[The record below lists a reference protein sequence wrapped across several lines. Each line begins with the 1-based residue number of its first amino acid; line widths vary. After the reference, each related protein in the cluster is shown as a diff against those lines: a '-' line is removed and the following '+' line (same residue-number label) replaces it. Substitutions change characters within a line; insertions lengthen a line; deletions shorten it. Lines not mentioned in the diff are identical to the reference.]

1 MKFDDKKAV
10 KIPTKVIVPVV
21 TCAIGILFASIAF
34 GQYGFWDSV
43 AMKPTKGFFPGII
56 SIGLIALSVLAFIN
70 GLKSPTAEFRLINWY
85 VPLAV
90 LLIIAATYVIGMIP
104 SLLIFVFL
112 WLKVYEKQSWTTTI
126 IALLIVSF
134 IVIGCFRIWL
144 DIQFPI
150 GVIGELIF
158 GEGR

>member
-1 MKFDDKKAV
+1 MKFDDKKVV

-21 TCAIGILFASIAF
+21 ACAIGILFASIAF

-150 GVIGELIF
+150 GFIGELIF
-158 GEGR
+158 G

>member
-1 MKFDDKKAV
+1 
-10 KIPTKVIVPVV
+10 
-21 TCAIGILFASIAF
+21 
-34 GQYGFWDSV
+34 
-43 AMKPTKGFFPGII
+43 MKPTKGFFPGII

-104 SLLIFVFL
+104 SLLIFVLL

-150 GVIGELIF
+150 GFIGELIF
-158 GEGR
+158 G

>member
-1 MKFDDKKAV
+1 MKFDDKKVV

-90 LLIIAATYVIGMIP
+90 FLIIAATYVIGMIP
-104 SLLIFVFL
+104 SLLIFVLL
-112 WLKVYEKQSWTTTI
+112 WLKVYEKQSWSTTI

-150 GVIGELIF
+150 GFIGELIF
-158 GEGR
+158 G

>member
-1 MKFDDKKAV
+1 MKFDDKKVV

-104 SLLIFVFL
+104 SLLIFVLL
-112 WLKVYEKQSWTTTI
+112 WLKVYEKQTWTTTI

-150 GVIGELIF
+150 GFIGELIF
-158 GEGR
+158 G

>member
-10 KIPTKVIVPVV
+10 KIPTEVIVPVV

-56 SIGLIALSVLAFIN
+56 SIGLIALSVLAFVN

-104 SLLIFVFL
+104 SLLIFVLL
-112 WLKVYEKQSWTTTI
+112 WLKVYEKQSWSTTI

-150 GVIGELIF
+150 GFIGELIF
-158 GEGR
+158 G

>member
-1 MKFDDKKAV
+1 MKFDDKKVV

-21 TCAIGILFASIAF
+21 NCAIGILFASIAF

-104 SLLIFVFL
+104 SLLIFVLL
-112 WLKVYEKQSWTTTI
+112 WLKVYEKQSWSTTI

-150 GVIGELIF
+150 GFIGELIF
-158 GEGR
+158 G

>member
-10 KIPTKVIVPVV
+10 KIPSKILVPIL
-21 TCAIGILFASIAF
+21 TLAIGVLFAVISF
-34 GQYGFWDSV
+34 CQYGFWDST

-56 SIGLIALSVLAFIN
+56 SVALIALSVLAFIN
-70 GLKSPTAEFRLINWY
+70 GLKSPNAEFKLINWY
-85 VPLAV
+85 VPAAV
-90 LLIIAATYVIGMIP
+90 LLIIGSTYVIGMIP

-112 WLKVYEKQSWTTTI
+112 WLKVYEKQSWVTTLVSL
-126 IALLIVSF
+126 AIVAF

-150 GVIGELIF
+150 GFIGELIF
-158 GEGR
+158 G

>member
-1 MKFDDKKAV
+1 MKFDDKKVV

-90 LLIIAATYVIGMIP
+90 LLVIAATYVIGMIP
-104 SLLIFVFL
+104 SLLIFVLL
-112 WLKVYEKQSWTTTI
+112 WLKVYEKQTWTTTI
-126 IALLIVSF
+126 IAILIVSF

-150 GVIGELIF
+150 GFIGELIF
-158 GEGR
+158 G

>member
-1 MKFDDKKAV
+1 MKFDDKKTV

-104 SLLIFVFL
+104 SLLIFVLL
-112 WLKVYEKQSWTTTI
+112 WLKVYEKQTWTTTI

-150 GVIGELIF
+150 GFLGELLF
-158 GEGR
+158 G

>member
-1 MKFDDKKAV
+1 MKFDDKKVV

-56 SIGLIALSVLAFIN
+56 SIGLIALSVLAFVN

-112 WLKVYEKQSWTTTI
+112 WLKVYEKQTWTTTI

-144 DIQFPI
+144 DSSSQSASSAS
-150 GVIGELIF
+150 
-158 GEGR
+158 

>member
-112 WLKVYEKQSWTTTI
+112 WLKVYEKQSWPTTI

-150 GVIGELIF
+150 GFIGELIF
-158 GEGR
+158 G

>member
-1 MKFDDKKAV
+1 MKFDDKKTV

-90 LLIIAATYVIGMIP
+90 LLIIAATYVIVMIP

-150 GVIGELIF
+150 GFIGELIF
-158 GEGR
+158 G

>member
-70 GLKSPTAEFRLINWY
+70 GRKSPTAEFRLINWY

-150 GVIGELIF
+150 GFIGELIF
-158 GEGR
+158 G

>member
-1 MKFDDKKAV
+1 MKFDDKKVV

-43 AMKPTKGFFPGII
+43 AMKPTKGFFAGII

-104 SLLIFVFL
+104 SLLIFVLL
-112 WLKVYEKQSWTTTI
+112 WLKVYEKQSWSTTI

-150 GVIGELIF
+150 GFIGELIF
-158 GEGR
+158 G

>member
-126 IALLIVSF
+126 IALLIGNI
-134 IVIGCFRIWL
+134 IVVKGFT
-144 DIQFPI
+144 F
-150 GVIGELIF
+150 VILAVIINYIIK
-158 GEGR
+158 

>member
-56 SIGLIALSVLAFIN
+56 SIGLIALSVLAFVN

-104 SLLIFVFL
+104 SLLIFVLL

-134 IVIGCFRIWL
+134 IVSGCFRIWL

-150 GVIGELIF
+150 GFIGELIF
-158 GEGR
+158 G

>member
-1 MKFDDKKAV
+1 MKFDDKKTV

-150 GVIGELIF
+150 GFIGELIF
-158 GEGR
+158 G

>member
-1 MKFDDKKAV
+1 MKFDDKKTV

-56 SIGLIALSVLAFIN
+56 SIGLIALSVLAFVN

-150 GVIGELIF
+150 GFIGELIF
-158 GEGR
+158 G

>member
-112 WLKVYEKQSWTTTI
+112 WLKVYEKQTWTTTI

-150 GVIGELIF
+150 GFIGELIF
-158 GEGR
+158 G

>member
-1 MKFDDKKAV
+1 MKFDDKKVV

-104 SLLIFVFL
+104 SLLLFVLL
-112 WLKVYEKQSWTTTI
+112 WLKVYEKQSWSTTI

-150 GVIGELIF
+150 GFIGALIF
-158 GEGR
+158 G

>member
-1 MKFDDKKAV
+1 MKFDDKKVV

-34 GQYGFWDSV
+34 GQYGFWYSV

-104 SLLIFVFL
+104 SLLIFVLL

-150 GVIGELIF
+150 GFIGELIF
-158 GEGR
+158 G

>member
-1 MKFDDKKAV
+1 MKFDDKKVV

-34 GQYGFWDSV
+34 GQYGFWDTV

-104 SLLIFVFL
+104 SLLIFVLL
-112 WLKVYEKQSWTTTI
+112 WLKVYEKQSWSTTI

-150 GVIGELIF
+150 GFIGELIF
-158 GEGR
+158 G

>member
-34 GQYGFWDSV
+34 GQYGFWDSE

-104 SLLIFVFL
+104 SLLIFVLL

-150 GVIGELIF
+150 GFIGELIF
-158 GEGR
+158 G

>member
-90 LLIIAATYVIGMIP
+90 LLIMAATYVIGMIP

-150 GVIGELIF
+150 GFIGELIF
-158 GEGR
+158 G

>member
-1 MKFDDKKAV
+1 MKFDAKKVV

-21 TCAIGILFASIAF
+21 TCAIGILFAPIAF

-56 SIGLIALSVLAFIN
+56 SIGLIALSVLAFVN

-150 GVIGELIF
+150 GFIGELIF
-158 GEGR
+158 G

>member
-70 GLKSPTAEFRLINWY
+70 GLKSPTAEFILINWY

-104 SLLIFVFL
+104 SLLIFVLL

-150 GVIGELIF
+150 GFIGELIF
-158 GEGR
+158 G

>member
-1 MKFDDKKAV
+1 M
-10 KIPTKVIVPVV
+10 V

-34 GQYGFWDSV
+34 GQYGFWNSV

-104 SLLIFVFL
+104 SLLIFVLL
-112 WLKVYEKQSWTTTI
+112 WLKVYEKQSWSTTI

-150 GVIGELIF
+150 GFIGELIF
-158 GEGR
+158 G

>member
-1 MKFDDKKAV
+1 MKFDDKKVV

-70 GLKSPTAEFRLINWY
+70 GLTSPTAEFRLINWY

-104 SLLIFVFL
+104 SLLIFVLL

-150 GVIGELIF
+150 GFIGELIF
-158 GEGR
+158 G

>member
-1 MKFDDKKAV
+1 MKFDDKKTV

-112 WLKVYEKQSWTTTI
+112 WLKVYEKQTWTTTI

-150 GVIGELIF
+150 GFIGELIF
-158 GEGR
+158 G

>member
-104 SLLIFVFL
+104 SLLIFVLL
-112 WLKVYEKQSWTTTI
+112 WLKVYEKQSWSTTI

-150 GVIGELIF
+150 GLIGELIF
-158 GEGR
+158 G

>member
-1 MKFDDKKAV
+1 MKFDDKKVV

-104 SLLIFVFL
+104 SLLIFVLL

-126 IALLIVSF
+126 IAILIVSF

-150 GVIGELIF
+150 GFIGELIF
-158 GEGR
+158 G